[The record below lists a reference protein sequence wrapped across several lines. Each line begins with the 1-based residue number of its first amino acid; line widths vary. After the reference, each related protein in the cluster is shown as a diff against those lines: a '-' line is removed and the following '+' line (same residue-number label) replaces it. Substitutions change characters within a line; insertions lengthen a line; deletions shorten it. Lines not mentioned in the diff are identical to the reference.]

1 MLEVQSLSFS
11 YRKKPIVSGLSFQAL
26 PGTVTVLAGPNG
38 SGKSTTLSLIAGVLK
53 PDSGTIRADGRIDYV
68 PQGIALFEDMSVRDN
83 LRFFASE
90 AHAKIPEQL
99 PFGVGG
105 FLSKRVSAL
114 SGGMKKRVSIT
125 VALLGD
131 PEVLLLDEPV
141 EGLDLIFR
149 DELADLIRSL
159 RAAGRTILY
168 AGHETGEYAD
178 FYDRM
183 IFIGGGQAR
192 FFEKA
197 QLSGP
202 PSSFETESARLRAS
216 YRWLLR
222 ESAKTIEN
230 RTEAVSASEAPE
242 KQIRR

>member
-1 MLEVQSLSFS
+1 MLEVQSLTFS
-11 YRKKPIVSGLSFQAL
+11 YRKKPIVSGLSFTAL

-53 PDSGTIRADGRIDYV
+53 PDQGTIRSDGRIGYV
-68 PQGIALFEDMSVRDN
+68 PQGVALFEDMSVLDN

-90 AHAKIPEQL
+90 AHADIPESL

-105 FLSKRVSAL
+105 FLKKKVSAL
-114 SGGMKKRVSIT
+114 SGGMKKRVSIA
-125 VALLGD
+125 VSLLGD
-131 PEVLLLDEPV
+131 PEILLFDEPV

-149 DELADLIRSL
+149 DELAEVIRSL
-159 RAAGRTILY
+159 RTAGRTILY

-183 IFIGGGQAR
+183 IFIGGGQAQ

-202 PSSFETESARLRAS
+202 VAPPDVEAARLRQS

-222 ESAKTIEN
+222 ES
-230 RTEAVSASEAPE
+230 SG
-242 KQIRR
+242 RRN